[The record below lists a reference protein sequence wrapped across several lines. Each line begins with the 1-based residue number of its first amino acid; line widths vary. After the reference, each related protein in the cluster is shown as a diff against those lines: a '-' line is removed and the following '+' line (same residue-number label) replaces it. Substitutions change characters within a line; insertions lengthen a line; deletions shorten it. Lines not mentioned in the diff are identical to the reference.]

1 MFKKIKDCNV
11 KNKIVFV
18 RADMNISIKN
28 GKIID
33 DTRIRATIPTV
44 EFLVKNGAKVVLTSH
59 LGKAAGQ
66 GFQEEFSLKIVLERL
81 KELMPNI
88 HFNYSKDCIGEETKK
103 DIQNTKFGE
112 VILLENLRFH
122 AGEEG
127 NDPEFAKQLVETSGA
142 EIYVNDAFSTCH
154 RKHASMVGVPALLPA
169 YAGFTLEEEL
179 ENLTK
184 LVSNPQKPVMVMVG
198 GSKVSTKLSL
208 LQALVKKANYI
219 VVGGGM
225 ANTFLLAQGYNVG
238 KSLKEDDLVNDAK
251 ALLGDAKKNNCEVIL
266 PIDVVVAKEFKE
278 NAECKNVKVSDVKD
292 DDIIMDLG
300 AETIKNIENKLNSC
314 KTVIWNGPIG
324 VYEMT
329 PFNKGTDDLAKY
341 IADITEKGK
350 IESVA
355 GGGDILAAINASKVG
370 DKFTYISTAGGAFL
384 KWLEKG
390 ILPAVEKIEV
400 K

>member
-66 GFQEEFSLKIVLERL
+66 GFQDEFSLKIVLERL

>member
-11 KNKIVFV
+11 KNKVVFV

-127 NDPEFAKQLVETSGA
+127 NDPEFARQLVEASGA

-238 KSLKEDDLVNDAK
+238 KSLKEDDLINDAK
-251 ALLGDAKKNNCEVIL
+251 ALLEDAKKNNCEVIL
-266 PIDVVVAKEFKE
+266 PVDVVVAKEFKE

-324 VYEMT
+324 VYEMA

-390 ILPAVEKIEV
+390 ILPAVEKLEV

>member
-251 ALLGDAKKNNCEVIL
+251 VLLEDAKKNNCEVIL
-266 PIDVVVAKEFKE
+266 PVDVVVAKEFKE
-278 NAECKNVKVSDVKD
+278 NAECRNVKVSDVKD

-300 AETIKNIENKLNSC
+300 AETIKSIENKLNSC

>member
-59 LGKAAGQ
+59 LGKAAGR

-251 ALLGDAKKNNCEVIL
+251 ALLEDAKKNNCEVIL
-266 PIDVVVAKEFKE
+266 PVDVVVAKEFKE

-300 AETIKNIENKLNSC
+300 VETIKNIENKLNSC

-324 VYEMT
+324 VYEMA

-390 ILPAVEKIEV
+390 ILPAVEKIEI

>member
-219 VVGGGM
+219 VVCGGM

-251 ALLGDAKKNNCEVIL
+251 VLLEDAKKNNCEVIL
-266 PIDVVVAKEFKE
+266 PVDVVVAKEFKE
-278 NAECKNVKVSDVKD
+278 NAECRNVKVSDVKD

-300 AETIKNIENKLNSC
+300 AETIKSIENKLNSC

>member
-88 HFNYSKDCIGEETKK
+88 HFNYSKDCIGKETKK

-251 ALLGDAKKNNCEVIL
+251 ALLEDAKKNNCEVIL
-266 PIDVVVAKEFKE
+266 PVDVVVAKEFKE

-324 VYEMT
+324 VYEMA

>member
-1 MFKKIKDCNV
+1 MFKKIRDCDV
-11 KNKIVFV
+11 ENKIVFV

-28 GKIID
+28 GEIID
-33 DTRIRATIPTV
+33 DTRVKATVPTV

-59 LGKAAGQ
+59 LGKAEGK

-81 KELMPNI
+81 KELMPKV
-88 HFNYSKDCIGEETKK
+88 HFNYSKDCIGEETRK
-103 DIQNTKFGE
+103 DIQNTNFGE

-127 NDPEFAKQLVETSGA
+127 NDENFAKELVETSGA

-154 RKHASMVGVPALLPA
+154 RKHASMVGIPAILPA

-179 ENLTK
+179 DNLTK

-208 LQALVKKANYI
+208 LQALVKKADYI

-238 KSLKEDDLVNDAK
+238 KSLKEDDLINDAK
-251 ALLGDAKKNNCEVIL
+251 ALLEDARANNCEVIL
-266 PIDVVVAKEFKE
+266 PTDVIVAKEFKE
-278 NAECKNVKVSDVKD
+278 NALCQNVDIDKIMD

-300 AETIKNIENKLNSC
+300 SETVKNIEDKLDSC
-314 KTVIWNGPIG
+314 KTVIWNGPVG
-324 VYEMT
+324 VYEMI

-341 IADITEKGK
+341 IADITSNGK

-390 ILPAVEKIEV
+390 ILPAVEKLQD
-400 K
+400 

>member
-44 EFLVKNGAKVVLTSH
+44 EFLVKNEAKVILTSH
-59 LGKAAGQ
+59 LGKAEGK

-127 NDPEFAKQLVETSGA
+127 NDPEFARQLVEASGA

-251 ALLGDAKKNNCEVIL
+251 ALLEDAKKNNCEVIL
-266 PIDVVVAKEFKE
+266 PVDVVVAKEFKE

-324 VYEMT
+324 VYEMA

>member
-127 NDPEFAKQLVETSGA
+127 NDPEFARQLVEASGA

-251 ALLGDAKKNNCEVIL
+251 ALLEDAKKNNCEVIL
-266 PIDVVVAKEFKE
+266 PVDVVVAKEFKE

-292 DDIIMDLG
+292 DNIIMDLG

-324 VYEMT
+324 VYEMA

>member
-44 EFLVKNGAKVVLTSH
+44 EFLVKNGTKVVLTSH

-251 ALLGDAKKNNCEVIL
+251 ALLEDAKKNNCEVIL
-266 PIDVVVAKEFKE
+266 PVDVVVAKEFKE

>member
-251 ALLGDAKKNNCEVIL
+251 ALLEDAKKNNCEVIL
-266 PIDVVVAKEFKE
+266 PVDVVVAKEFKE

-300 AETIKNIENKLNSC
+300 AETIKSIENKLNSC